1 MSTDKEYL
9 KYTGKKWLKRI
20 LVFAACGAM
29 VLPMFGCSKLK
40 QDNLNLEGTD
50 KTSDTTESDTGVS
63 DSTIKLEYMNVV
75 NDMDTYISL
84 DNRLAADLDEIEK
97 AEGLSDEEKVSKK
110 NLATYDYVL
119 NILQLASARLSSD
132 IDTVYTHSDDYMHYL
147 AMLQSFADSYT
158 NEKEAVQDYIVN
170 GKDANELKTYKAL
183 KILSNYYIEIY
194 NNLQGNTNTTS
205 NSKDNSESNAQTD
218 NQNQTQTDTQN
229 SEQNTESQG
238 QSSINIGRRDN

>member
-1 MSTDKEYL
+1 MSTEKEYL

-40 QDNLNLEGTD
+40 QDNLNLEGAD

-97 AEGLSDEEKVSKK
+97 TEGLSDEEKVSKK

-132 IDTVYTHSDDYMHYL
+132 IDTVYTHSDDYMRYL

-194 NNLQGNTNTTS
+194 NNLQGNTNAANNNNDS
-205 NSKDNSESNAQTD
+205 NTQTE
-218 NQNQTQTDTQN
+218 NQSQTQNETQN
-229 SEQNTESQG
+229 TEQNTESQE

>member
-1 MSTDKEYL
+1 MSTDNEYL
-9 KYTGKKWLKRI
+9 KYIGKKWLKRI
-20 LVFAACGAM
+20 LVFTACGAM

-50 KTSDTTESDTGVS
+50 KTSETTESDTGVS

-84 DNRLAADLDEIEK
+84 DNRLAADYDEIEK

-132 IDTVYTHSDDYMHYL
+132 IDTVYTHSDDYMRYL

-194 NNLQGNTNTTS
+194 NNLQGNTNIVNNNNDS
-205 NSKDNSESNAQTD
+205 NTQTE
-218 NQNQTQTDTQN
+218 NQSQTQNEAQN
-229 SEQNTESQG
+229 TEQNTESQE

>member
-1 MSTDKEYL
+1 MLTDKEYL

-20 LVFAACGAM
+20 LVFTACGAM

-50 KTSDTTESDTGVS
+50 KTSETTESDTGVS

-84 DNRLAADLDEIEK
+84 DNRLAADYDEIEK

-132 IDTVYTHSDDYMHYL
+132 IDTVYTHSDDYMSYL

-194 NNLQGNTNTTS
+194 NNLQGNTNTVNNNDS
-205 NSKDNSESNAQTD
+205 NTQTE
-218 NQNQTQTDTQN
+218 NQSQTQNETQN
-229 SEQNTESQG
+229 TEQNTESQE

>member
-1 MSTDKEYL
+1 MSTEKEYL

-20 LVFAACGAM
+20 LVFTACGAM

-40 QDNLNLEGTD
+40 QDNLNLEGPD
-50 KTSDTTESDTGVS
+50 KTSETTESDTGVS

-84 DNRLAADLDEIEK
+84 DNRLAADYDEIEK

-132 IDTVYTHSDDYMHYL
+132 IDTVYTHSDDYMRYL

-194 NNLQGNTNTTS
+194 NNLQGNTNTANNNNDS
-205 NSKDNSESNAQTD
+205 NTQTE
-218 NQNQTQTDTQN
+218 NQSQTQNETQN
-229 SEQNTESQG
+229 TEQNTESQE
-238 QSSINIGRRDN
+238 QSSINIGRRD

>member
-1 MSTDKEYL
+1 MSTDNEYL
-9 KYTGKKWLKRI
+9 KYIGKKWLKRI
-20 LVFAACGAM
+20 LVFTACGAM

-50 KTSDTTESDTGVS
+50 KTSETTESDTGVS

-132 IDTVYTHSDDYMHYL
+132 IDTVYTHSDDYMCYL

-194 NNLQGNTNTTS
+194 DNLQRNTNTTS
-205 NSKDNSESNAQTD
+205 NSKDNSESD
-218 NQNQTQTDTQN
+218 TQTENQSQTT
-229 SEQNTESQG
+229 EQNTESQE
-238 QSSINIGRRDN
+238 QSSVNIGRKDN

>member
-20 LVFAACGAM
+20 LVFTACGAM

-50 KTSDTTESDTGVS
+50 KTSETTESDTGVS

-84 DNRLAADLDEIEK
+84 DNRLAADYDEIEK
-97 AEGLSDEEKVSKK
+97 AEGLSEEEKVSKK

-119 NILQLASARLSSD
+119 NVLQLASARLSSD
-132 IDTVYTHSDDYMHYL
+132 IDTVYTHSDDYMSYL

-194 NNLQGNTNTTS
+194 NNLQGNTNTVNNSDS
-205 NSKDNSESNAQTD
+205 NTQTE
-218 NQNQTQTDTQN
+218 NQSQTQNETQN
-229 SEQNTESQG
+229 TEQNTESQE

>member
-1 MSTDKEYL
+1 MSTDNEYL
-9 KYTGKKWLKRI
+9 KYIGKKWLKRI
-20 LVFAACGAM
+20 LVFTACGAM

-50 KTSDTTESDTGVS
+50 KTSETTESDTGVS

-84 DNRLAADLDEIEK
+84 DNRLAADYDEIEK
-97 AEGLSDEEKVSKK
+97 TEGLSEEEKVSKK

-132 IDTVYTHSDDYMHYL
+132 IDTVYTHSDDYMRYL

-194 NNLQGNTNTTS
+194 NNLQGNTNTVNNNDS
-205 NSKDNSESNAQTD
+205 NTQTE
-218 NQNQTQTDTQN
+218 NQSQTQNETQN
-229 SEQNTESQG
+229 TEQNTESQE
-238 QSSINIGRRDN
+238 QSSINIGRRN

>member
-1 MSTDKEYL
+1 MSTDNEYL
-9 KYTGKKWLKRI
+9 KYIGKKWLKRI
-20 LVFAACGAM
+20 LVFTACGAM

-50 KTSDTTESDTGVS
+50 KTSETTESDTGVS

-84 DNRLAADLDEIEK
+84 DNRLAADYDEIEK

-132 IDTVYTHSDDYMHYL
+132 IDIVYTHSDDYMRYL

-194 NNLQGNTNTTS
+194 NNLQGNTNTVNNNDS
-205 NSKDNSESNAQTD
+205 NTQTE
-218 NQNQTQTDTQN
+218 NQSQTQNEAQN
-229 SEQNTESQG
+229 TEQNTESQE
-238 QSSINIGRRDN
+238 QSSINIGRRD

>member
-20 LVFAACGAM
+20 LVFTACGAM

-40 QDNLNLEGTD
+40 QDNLNLEGSD
-50 KTSDTTESDTGVS
+50 KTSETTESDTGVS

-84 DNRLAADLDEIEK
+84 DNRLAADYDEIEK
-97 AEGLSDEEKVSKK
+97 AEGLSEEEKVSKK

>member
-1 MSTDKEYL
+1 MSTDNEYL
-9 KYTGKKWLKRI
+9 KYIGKKWLKRI
-20 LVFAACGAM
+20 LVFTACGAM

-50 KTSDTTESDTGVS
+50 KTSETTESDTGVS

-84 DNRLAADLDEIEK
+84 DNRLAADYDEIEK
-97 AEGLSDEEKVSKK
+97 TEGLSEEEKVSKK

-132 IDTVYTHSDDYMHYL
+132 IDTVYTHSDDYMRYL

-194 NNLQGNTNTTS
+194 NNLQGNTNTVNNNDS
-205 NSKDNSESNAQTD
+205 NTQTE
-218 NQNQTQTDTQN
+218 NQSQTQNEAQN
-229 SEQNTESQG
+229 TEQNTESQE

>member
-20 LVFAACGAM
+20 LVFTACGAM

-40 QDNLNLEGTD
+40 QDNLNLEGPD
-50 KTSDTTESDTGVS
+50 KTSETTESDTGVS

-84 DNRLAADLDEIEK
+84 DNRLAADYDEIEK
-97 AEGLSDEEKVSKK
+97 AEGLSEEEKVSKK

-132 IDTVYTHSDDYMHYL
+132 IDTVYTHSDDYMNYL

-194 NNLQGNTNTTS
+194 NNLQGNTNTVNNNNGS
-205 NSKDNSESNAQTD
+205 NTQAE
-218 NQNQTQTDTQN
+218 NQSQTQNETQN
-229 SEQNTESQG
+229 TEQNTESQE

>member
-20 LVFAACGAM
+20 LVFTACGAM

-50 KTSDTTESDTGVS
+50 KTSETTESDTGVS

-84 DNRLAADLDEIEK
+84 DNRLAADYDEIEK

-132 IDTVYTHSDDYMHYL
+132 IDTVYTHSDDYMSYL

-194 NNLQGNTNTTS
+194 NNLQGNTNTVNNNDS
-205 NSKDNSESNAQTD
+205 NTQAE
-218 NQNQTQTDTQN
+218 NQSQTQNEAQN
-229 SEQNTESQG
+229 TEQNTESQE

>member
-20 LVFAACGAM
+20 LVFTACGAM

-50 KTSDTTESDTGVS
+50 KTSETTESDTGVS

-84 DNRLAADLDEIEK
+84 DNRLAADYDEIEK

-132 IDTVYTHSDDYMHYL
+132 IDTVYTHSDDYMSYL

-194 NNLQGNTNTTS
+194 NNLQGNTNTVNNNDS
-205 NSKDNSESNAQTD
+205 NTQTE
-218 NQNQTQTDTQN
+218 NQSQTQNETQN
-229 SEQNTESQG
+229 TEQNTESQE

>member
-1 MSTDKEYL
+1 MSTDNEYL
-9 KYTGKKWLKRI
+9 KYMGKKWLKRI
-20 LVFAACGAM
+20 LVFTACGAM

-50 KTSDTTESDTGVS
+50 KTSETTESDTGVS

-84 DNRLAADLDEIEK
+84 DNRLAADYDEIEK
-97 AEGLSDEEKVSKK
+97 AEGLPDEEKVSKK

-132 IDTVYTHSDDYMHYL
+132 IDTVYTHSDDYMSYL

-194 NNLQGNTNTTS
+194 NNLQGNTSTVNNNDSNT
-205 NSKDNSESNAQTD
+205 QTE
-218 NQNQTQTDTQN
+218 NQSQTQNETQN
-229 SEQNTESQG
+229 TEQNTESQE

>member
-132 IDTVYTHSDDYMHYL
+132 IDTVYTHSDDYMRYL

-194 NNLQGNTNTTS
+194 NNLQGNTNTANNNNDS
-205 NSKDNSESNAQTD
+205 NTQTE
-218 NQNQTQTDTQN
+218 NRSQTQNETQN
-229 SEQNTESQG
+229 TEQNTESQE
-238 QSSINIGRRDN
+238 QSSINIGRKDN

>member
-20 LVFAACGAM
+20 LVFTACGAM

-50 KTSDTTESDTGVS
+50 KTSETTESDTGVS

-84 DNRLAADLDEIEK
+84 DNRLAADYDEIEK
-97 AEGLSDEEKVSKK
+97 AEGLSDEGKVSKK

-119 NILQLASARLSSD
+119 YILQLASARLSSD
-132 IDTVYTHSDDYMHYL
+132 IDTVYTHSDDYMSYL

-194 NNLQGNTNTTS
+194 NNLQGNTNTVNNNDS
-205 NSKDNSESNAQTD
+205 NTQAE
-218 NQNQTQTDTQN
+218 NQSQTQNEAQN
-229 SEQNTESQG
+229 TEQNTESQE

>member
-20 LVFAACGAM
+20 LVFTACGAM

-50 KTSDTTESDTGVS
+50 KTSETTESDTGVS

-84 DNRLAADLDEIEK
+84 DNRLAADYDEIEK
-97 AEGLSDEEKVSKK
+97 AEGLSEEEKVSKK

>member
-1 MSTDKEYL
+1 MLTDKEYL

-20 LVFAACGAM
+20 LVFTACGAM

-50 KTSDTTESDTGVS
+50 KTSETTESDTGVS

-84 DNRLAADLDEIEK
+84 DNRLAADYDEIEK

-119 NILQLASARLSSD
+119 NVLQLASARLSSD
-132 IDTVYTHSDDYMHYL
+132 IDTVYTHSDDYMSYL

-194 NNLQGNTNTTS
+194 NNLQGNTNTVNNNDS
-205 NSKDNSESNAQTD
+205 NTQTE
-218 NQNQTQTDTQN
+218 NQSQTQNEVQN
-229 SEQNTESQG
+229 TEQNTESQE

>member
-1 MSTDKEYL
+1 MSTDNEYL
-9 KYTGKKWLKRI
+9 KYIGKKWLKRI
-20 LVFAACGAM
+20 LVFTACGAM

-50 KTSDTTESDTGVS
+50 KTSETTESDTGVS

-84 DNRLAADLDEIEK
+84 DNRLAADYDEIEK
-97 AEGLSDEEKVSKK
+97 TEGLSEEEKVSKK

-132 IDTVYTHSDDYMHYL
+132 IDTVYTHSDDYMRYL

-194 NNLQGNTNTTS
+194 NNLQGNTNTVNNNDS
-205 NSKDNSESNAQTD
+205 NTQTE
-218 NQNQTQTDTQN
+218 NQSQTQNETQN
-229 SEQNTESQG
+229 TEQNTESQE
-238 QSSINIGRRDN
+238 QSSINIGRRD

>member
-9 KYTGKKWLKRI
+9 KYIGKKWLKRI
-20 LVFAACGAM
+20 IVFTACGAM

-50 KTSDTTESDTGVS
+50 KTSETTESDTGVS

-84 DNRLAADLDEIEK
+84 DNRLAADYDEIEK
-97 AEGLSDEEKVSKK
+97 TEGLSEEEKVSKK

-132 IDTVYTHSDDYMHYL
+132 IDTVYTHSDDYMRYL

-194 NNLQGNTNTTS
+194 NNLQGNTNTV
-205 NSKDNSESNAQTD
+205 NNNESNTQTE
-218 NQNQTQTDTQN
+218 NQSQTQNETQN
-229 SEQNTESQG
+229 TEQNTESQE
-238 QSSINIGRRDN
+238 QSSINIGRRN

>member
-1 MSTDKEYL
+1 MSTENEYL

-132 IDTVYTHSDDYMHYL
+132 IDTVYTHSDDYMRYL

-194 NNLQGNTNTTS
+194 NNLQGNTNTTNNNNDS
-205 NSKDNSESNAQTD
+205 NTQTE
-218 NQNQTQTDTQN
+218 NQSQTQNETQN
-229 SEQNTESQG
+229 TEQNTESQE

>member
-1 MSTDKEYL
+1 MSTDNEYL
-9 KYTGKKWLKRI
+9 KYIGKKWLKRI
-20 LVFAACGAM
+20 LVFTACGAM

-50 KTSDTTESDTGVS
+50 KTSKTTESDTGVS

-84 DNRLAADLDEIEK
+84 DNRLAADYDEIEK
-97 AEGLSDEEKVSKK
+97 AEGLSEEEKVSKK

-132 IDTVYTHSDDYMHYL
+132 IDTVYTHSDDYMRYL

-194 NNLQGNTNTTS
+194 NNLQGNTNTANNNDS
-205 NSKDNSESNAQTD
+205 NTQTE
-218 NQNQTQTDTQN
+218 NQSQTQNETQN
-229 SEQNTESQG
+229 TEQNTESQE
-238 QSSINIGRRDN
+238 QSSINIGRKDN